1 MKIMGWEE
9 SVTFMAV
16 VAVVSTLLRF
26 IPALAPE
33 VCDAVCFFFF
43 CWEFLNVYDKQLYSI
58 HILGSALV

>member
-16 VAVVSTLLRF
+16 VAVVSILLRF

-33 VCDAVCFFFF
+33 VCDAVWFFFAGNF
-43 CWEFLNVYDKQLYSI
+43 EMFMINSSTAYIS
-58 HILGSALV
+58 

>member
-33 VCDAVCFFFF
+33 VCDVVWFFF
-43 CWEFLNVYDKQLYSI
+43 CWEFRNVYDKQLYSI
-58 HILGSALV
+58 HILGSALD

>member
-43 CWEFLNVYDKQLYSI
+43 L
-58 HILGSALV
+58 LGISKCL